1 MARFVKQRKRLLK
14 VRRLKRVCQEK
25 GGLSTRIILGLFFL
39 ALTLTGCNT
48 NLSLQPV
55 APAEPQVKDIESTR
69 QVKEM
74 NEKLMTGGLSSKRS
88 IQQEYKIGPD
98 DLLEIMV
105 FEEEKLNKTVRVS
118 SQGNISLPLL
128 GILKVKGL
136 TGSQLEKEIRDLLAE
151 KYMNDPHVS
160 IFIKEFRNQQIS
172 LMGAVGKPGVY
183 DFSGPKTVLDLLA
196 VAGGLRDDAGKLLF
210 VLRPLNPNA
219 PKTSDAPKTN
229 KEPDDE
235 KPQTFVVSLEDL
247 LIKGDQRM
255 NLPLLHGDVVNVPP
269 AGKVF
274 VGGEVRSPGGFS
286 LAKKTTLSQAI
297 TLAAGLTPKADGAV
311 TRIFRYAGQGDQ
323 KEVITIN
330 IYSIQRGEIEDPYV
344 KENDV
349 VFVPKSASKTVL
361 YEFWDLLKGR
371 IAGFPIAW

>member
-172 LMGAVGKPGVY
+172 LMGAVGKAGVY
-183 DFSGPKTVLDLLA
+183 DFTGQKTVLDLLA
-196 VAGGLRDDAGKLLF
+196 VGGGLRDDAGKLLF
-210 VLRPLNPNA
+210 VLRPLNP
-219 PKTSDAPKTN
+219 DAPKTN
-229 KEPDDE
+229 KEPDDQ

-247 LIKGDQRM
+247 LMKGDQRM

-274 VGGEVRSPGGFS
+274 VGGEVRSPGGYS
-286 LAKKTTLSQAI
+286 LAKKMTLSQAI
-297 TLAAGLTPKADGAV
+297 TLAAGLTPKADGSV

-330 IYSIQRGEIEDPYV
+330 VYSIQRGEIEDPYV

-371 IAGFPIAW
+371 IAGFPIGW